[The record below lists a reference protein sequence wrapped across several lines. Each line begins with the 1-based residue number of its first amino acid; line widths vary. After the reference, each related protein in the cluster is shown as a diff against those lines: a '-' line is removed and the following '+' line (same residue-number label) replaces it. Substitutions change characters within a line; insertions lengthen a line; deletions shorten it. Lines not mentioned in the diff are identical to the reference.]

1 MKILAND
8 GISVQAEQTLINAG
22 FEVQNIKVAQNQL
35 SKYINEQQ
43 IDILL
48 VRSATK
54 VYQDVIN
61 SCPSLKLIGRGG
73 VGLDNIDVEYAESK
87 GIKVIN
93 TPNASSLS
101 VAELVFAHLLGAVR
115 FLYDANRNMPLEGDT
130 NFNDLKSTYSNG
142 QELRGKT
149 LGIIGFGRIGTVVA
163 KIAISL
169 GMKVLAHDPFVEKAT
184 ISLDFYD
191 GQKVNFLIKTVSKE
205 EVLKNSDFIILHL
218 PSQKESVISP
228 DDYDLIKKGAG
239 IINLARGGVLDEK
252 VLLEKLDNYHLAFA
266 CLDVY
271 ENEPN
276 PSMHILMHPKISHSP
291 HIGAVTKEAQNRVG
305 DELALQ
311 IIQIF
316 KK

>member
-8 GISVQAEQTLINAG
+8 GISAQAEQTLRNAG

-35 SKYINEQQ
+35 SNYINEQQ
-43 IDILL
+43 IEILL

-54 VYQDVIN
+54 VFRDVIEA
-61 SCPSLKLIGRGG
+61 CPSLKLIGRGG
-73 VGLDNIDVEYAESK
+73 VGLDNIDVQFAENK

-130 NFNDLKSTYSNG
+130 NFNGLKSAYSNG
-142 QELRGKT
+142 QELKGKT
-149 LGIIGFGRIGTVVA
+149 LGIIGFGRIGTAVA

-169 GMKVLAHDPFVEKAT
+169 GMRVLAYDPFVDKAT
-184 ISLDFYD
+184 ITLDFYD
-191 GQKVNFLIKTVSKE
+191 GQKVEFPIETITKE
-205 EVLKNSDFIILHL
+205 EVLKNSDFITLHL
-218 PSQKESVISP
+218 PSQKEPIITADEYS
-228 DDYDLIKKGAG
+228 LMKKGAG
-239 IINLARGGVLDEK
+239 IINLARGGALNETI
-252 VLLEKLDNYHLAFA
+252 LLENLDNEQLAFA

-271 ENEPN
+271 ENEPT
-276 PSMHILMHPKISHSP
+276 PSMHVLMHPKISHSP

-305 DELALQ
+305 EELALQ
-311 IIQIF
+311 IIQFF